1 MVKRCYHCGY
11 KLTSNITYSL
21 YNTAIG
27 KVVTVCKDCHTS
39 HLRMRAKQRKKGR
52 YQLQLVTPIV
62 KLTNFSITQGDF
74 KHE

>member
-11 KLTSNITYSL
+11 KLTPNITYSL

-39 HLRMRAKQRKKGR
+39 HLRMRAKQRKKAA
-52 YQLQLVTPIV
+52 
-62 KLTNFSITQGDF
+62 TQI
-74 KHE
+74 